1 MCTVETATETENAG
15 IIQTRCFK
23 NRTSSVIAVEHDELE
38 KWDAKKEEITNEKVR
53 EKKWKKKKKNR
64 IESDQR
70 GIYWIVRELCNQLHE
85 KQTGHELITKN

>member
-53 EKKWKKKKKNR
+53 EKKWKKKKKKKKKSNR
-64 IESDQR
+64 IKEEFIESYANFAINYMKSKP
-70 GIYWIVRELCNQLHE
+70 GMN
-85 KQTGHELITKN
+85 